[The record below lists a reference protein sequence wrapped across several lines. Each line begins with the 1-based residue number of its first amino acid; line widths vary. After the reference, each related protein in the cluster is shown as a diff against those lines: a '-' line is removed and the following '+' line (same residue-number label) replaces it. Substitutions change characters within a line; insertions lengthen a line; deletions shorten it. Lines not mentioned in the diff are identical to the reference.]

1 MKKRIVGCALVLAS
15 IAATCFAQ
23 APGGV
28 SQPAGWGALGQ
39 AFDFSAARSVSDQY
53 FTMETRMVTHGP
65 DGRAVDTTTLRTRL
79 RCEPGAGAPGD
90 RYTCLRFTFQ
100 RGEGPETAIPS
111 LAGWQYVFTHRPGE
125 KDEKG
130 QTLGIDH
137 APFEKLVDERGVA
150 VPAGIAYLVY
160 NVFIDF
166 HSFQAFTDP
175 TPAGGG
181 IQDLTR
187 IGQKVVHAA
196 SHSRPSTD
204 LGSAVANGSY
214 FENGEVT
221 LELKG
226 VSLERGKACAV
237 VGYDS
242 GASSFVML
250 VKPMPD
256 LEVRTTGSSHYWGD
270 IYKDLDTRWVRRA
283 SLTELVVSETLVPGQ
298 KPLDAVTERAI
309 QVLNVPRETALA
321 ALSAR

>member
-1 MKKRIVGCALVLAS
+1 MAKEFLMAAVLA
-15 IAATCFAQ
+15 AGVGVGGFAQ
-23 APGGV
+23 AQGWDGLTQ
-28 SQPAGWGALGQ
+28 SFDLAG
-39 AFDFSAARSVSDQY
+39 ARSTMEQY
-53 FTMETRMVTHGP
+53 FTMETRMIMHAPNGKPVG
-65 DGRAVDTTTLRTRL
+65 TTVFRVQMQ
-79 RCEPGAGAPGD
+79 CEPGAPVPQGGD

-100 RGEGPETAIPS
+100 EGDGPETAIPS
-111 LAGWQYVFTHRPGE
+111 LAGWQHVFRHLPGE
-125 KDEKG
+125 KDEGG

-137 APFEKLVDERGVA
+137 KPFENLADEHGVPL
-150 VPAGIAYLVY
+150 PAQIAYLVY

-166 HSFQAFTDP
+166 HSFQALTDP

-187 IGQKVVHAA
+187 VGQRIVHAA
-196 SHSRPSTD
+196 SHSRPATD
-204 LGSAVANGSY
+204 LGSLVSAGSY

-256 LEVRTTGSSHYWGD
+256 LELRTVGSSHYWGD
-270 IYKDLDTRWVRRA
+270 IYKDLDTNWIQRA
-283 SLTELVVSETLVPGQ
+283 SLTELVVSQTVVPGQ

-309 QVLNVPRETALA
+309 LVLNVPREVALA
-321 ALSAR
+321 AR